1 MNLKKLTIASLLI
14 SATTFG
20 ASIDHIQ
27 NYTAEYGA
35 NPAQQGAINY
45 GTTVNFNPAGLMRLE
60 NGTYFAGGI
69 QYAFGDQKMTDNNYN
84 GKGFDTDLSSPI
96 PNFAIY
102 KKTDNGALFWTFGAI
117 AGGAS
122 LEYKDGIPLPT
133 LGEIKPGI
141 SSISGGSILAG
152 MNLNEFLEG
161 TNVKGSNQYAQMT
174 FGKAWNVNEKLSMS
188 LGLRAVYGLRTLKA
202 STSTKDKIIIPG
214 LGEQNNPLGKIYASI
229 DSERTAFGVGAQL
242 GLNYATNDRLN
253 IGFRYDSRVKLDFKT
268 DATITPREGNLI
280 TEGLLGIYPVYAP
293 GLKTRR
299 DLPAIMALG
308 VSYKVTDNWTTF
320 IGGNYYFNKDAKM
333 DRVGKDQGR
342 YDYDNGWEVSL
353 GSELWL
359 NDKVAWLVGFNY
371 ADTGA
376 KGSTYAATEYA
387 IDSIMVGTGFKIKQ
401 NETTEWTIAYNH
413 YFYDDTTF
421 KGIKYEKDIRSIG
434 FNFVKKF

>member
-14 SATTFG
+14 SATAFG
-20 ASIDHIQ
+20 ASIDHVQ

-45 GTTVNFNPAGLMRLE
+45 GTTVNFNPAGLMKLE
-60 NGTYFAGGI
+60 NGTYFAGGL
-69 QYAFGDQKMTDNNYN
+69 QYAFGDQKMTQ
-84 GKGFDTDLSSPI
+84 GREFDTDLSSPI

-102 KKTDNGALFWTFGAI
+102 KKTDDGALFWTFGAV

-122 LEYKDGIPLPT
+122 LEYKNSIPLYVPD
-133 LGEIKPGI
+133 LGGD
-141 SSISGGSILAG
+141 
-152 MNLNEFLEG
+152 LNPLLKN

-174 FGKAWNVNEKLSMS
+174 IGKAWNVNEKLSMS
-188 LGLRAVYGLRTLKA
+188 LGLRAVYGLRTLEA
-202 STSTKDKIIIPG
+202 STSIDNTITSQLDKK
-214 LGEQNNPLGKIYASI
+214 NPLYNASGSASI
-229 DSERTAFGVGAQL
+229 DSERTAFGVGVQL
-242 GLNYATNDRLN
+242 GLNYAATDRLN

-268 DATITPREGNLI
+268 DATINDNSVAPNLNYI
-280 TEGLLGIYPVYAP
+280 KPGLGDKIISNGLLGIYPVYAD

-299 DLPAIMALG
+299 DLPALMALG
-308 VSYKVTDNWTTF
+308 ASYKVTDDWTTF

-333 DRVGKDQGR
+333 DRVGKDPGR

-353 GSELWL
+353 GSEYKL
-359 NDKVAWLVGFNY
+359 NEKVSWLVGFNY

-376 KGSTYAATEYA
+376 KGTTYAATEYA
-387 IDSIMVGTGFKIKQ
+387 IDSIMVGTGFKIQQ

-413 YFYDDTTF
+413 YFYDSTTF
-421 KGIKYEKDIRSIG
+421 NGIKYEKDIRSIG

>member
-1 MNLKKLTIASLLI
+1 MNLKKLTIASLLV
-14 SATTFG
+14 SATAFG
-20 ASIDHIQ
+20 ASIDHVQ

-102 KKTDNGALFWTFGAI
+102 KKTDDGALFWTFGAV

-122 LEYKDGIPLPT
+122 LEYKNGIPLPDVPT
-133 LGEIKPGI
+133 
-141 SSISGGSILAG
+141 SSGLVN
-152 MNLNEFLEG
+152 MNELLKD
-161 TNVKGSNQYAQMT
+161 TNLKGSNQYAQMT
-174 FGKAWNVNEKLSMS
+174 IGKAWNVDEKLSMS
-188 LGLRAVYGLRTLKA
+188 LGLRAVYGLRTLEA
-202 STSTKDKIIIPG
+202 STKYPVTLSGGASPVY
-214 LGEQNNPLGKIYASI
+214 LPVSI
-229 DSERTAFGVGAQL
+229 DSERTAFGVGVQL
-242 GLNYATNDRLN
+242 GLNYAANDRLN

-268 DATITPREGNLI
+268 DATITDPTAVLRPGQ
-280 TEGLLGIYPVYAP
+280 GVSDQLLGIYPVYAD

-299 DLPAIMALG
+299 DLPALMALG
-308 VSYKVTDNWTTF
+308 ASYKVTDDWTTF

-333 DRVGKDQGR
+333 DRVGDDPGR

-353 GSELWL
+353 GSEYKL
-359 NDKVAWLVGFNY
+359 NEKVSWLVGFNY

-376 KGSTYAATEYA
+376 KGTTYAATEYA
-387 IDSIMVGTGFKIKQ
+387 IDSIMVGTGFKIQQ

-413 YFYDDTTF
+413 YFYDSTTF
-421 KGIKYEKDIRSIG
+421 NGIKYEKDIRSIG

>member
-14 SATTFG
+14 SATAFG
-20 ASIDHIQ
+20 ASIDHVQ

-60 NGTYFAGGI
+60 NGTYFAGGL

-102 KKTDNGALFWTFGAI
+102 KKTDDGALFWTFGAV

-122 LEYKDGIPLPT
+122 LEYKDGIPLPNLSD
-133 LGEIKPGI
+133 LGIP
-141 SSISGGSILAG
+141 SSDNFNDVLQ
-152 MNLNEFLEG
+152 G

-188 LGLRAVYGLRTLKA
+188 LGLRAVYGLRTLEA
-202 STSTKDKIIIPG
+202 STSFKKGASIP
-214 LGEQNNPLGKIYASI
+214 NPMDPTDPNKNIPLTGSASI
-229 DSERTAFGVGAQL
+229 DSERTAFGFGGQI
-242 GLNYATNDRLN
+242 GLNYAATDRLN

-268 DATITPREGNLI
+268 DATINDTSNILGKEDIISG
-280 TEGLLGIYPVYAP
+280 GLLEIYPVYKP
-293 GLKTRR
+293 NQKIRR
-299 DLPAIMALG
+299 DLPALMALG
-308 VSYKVTDNWTTF
+308 ASYKVTDDWTTF

-333 DRVGKDQGR
+333 DRVGDDPGR

-353 GSELWL
+353 GSEYKL
-359 NDKVAWLVGFNY
+359 NEKVSWLVGFNY

-376 KGSTYAATEYA
+376 KGTTYAATEYA
-387 IDSIMVGTGFKIKQ
+387 IDSIMVGTGFKIQQ

-413 YFYDDTTF
+413 YFYDSTTF
-421 KGIKYEKDIRSIG
+421 NGIKYEKDIRSIG